1 MTVTAE
7 EARAA
12 LSARLGPGAFAHSV
26 AVAET
31 ASGLA
36 AAYGVDPA
44 ESYLGGLLHDWAR
57 EMAADRLLAEAEA
70 LDIVITD
77 VDRAVPYLLHARVG
91 ARTVRDTLP
100 GLSERVTTAIE
111 RHTTGSPDMSDL
123 DMVVYL
129 ADMLEPGRDFEGVE
143 ALRDQVGQLGL
154 SELYAHAYTA
164 SLLHLLK
171 RRKHLH
177 PETLAAWNAV
187 VESREHR

>member
-1 MTVTAE
+1 MTVTAA

-12 LSARLGPGAFAHSV
+12 LAARLGAGAYAHSV

-31 ASGLA
+31 ASRLA
-36 AAYGVDPA
+36 DVYGIDPA
-44 ESYLGGLLHDWAR
+44 EGYLGGLLHDWAR
-57 EMAADRLLAEAEA
+57 ELGSDRLLAQAEA
-70 LDIVITD
+70 LGVDITD

-91 ARTVRDTLP
+91 ALTVRDTLP
-100 GLSERVTTAIE
+100 GLSERITTAIE
-111 RHTTGSPDMSDL
+111 RHTTGAPGMGDL

-129 ADMLEPGRDFEGVE
+129 ADMLEPGRDFDGVE
-143 ALRDQVGQLGL
+143 ELRGAIGRFGL
-154 SELYAHAYTA
+154 EELYAQAYTA

-177 PETLAAWNAV
+177 PQTLAAWNAV